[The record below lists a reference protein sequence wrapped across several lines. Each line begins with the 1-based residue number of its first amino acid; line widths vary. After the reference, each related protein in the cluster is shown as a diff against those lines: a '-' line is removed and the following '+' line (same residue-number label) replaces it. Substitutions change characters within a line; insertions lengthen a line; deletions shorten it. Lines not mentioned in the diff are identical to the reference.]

1 MKFDLSGRW
10 LPIVRRLPVSSPV
23 ADVALTF
30 DDGPTE
36 ETTPALLDLL
46 AAHQA
51 TATFFLS
58 GVRVMARPDLVG
70 AVVAAGHAVY
80 AHGWEHIRLD
90 RVAPDQLIA
99 DMARCEEILSRFRPT
114 PVPYLIRLPYAGGY
128 RNPRVHATLRRL
140 WPQGQIAHWSGH
152 FDDPGL
158 AAGCATAG
166 QVEAA
171 APERVRQ
178 ALNRPG
184 LPGTVLL
191 MHELAYDIDSPV
203 RAEVSLTLTRHILAE
218 LSQRG
223 LRCVPMQPHAHPPA
237 FSRWLL
243 R

>member
-1 MKFDLSGRW
+1 MKFDGLHRW
-10 LPIVRRLPVSSPV
+10 LPIVRRLPSSFRS
-23 ADVALTF
+23 AVALSF

-36 ETTPALLDLL
+36 ETTPALLALL

-51 TATFFLS
+51 QATFFLS
-58 GVRVMARPDLVG
+58 GVRAAARPDLVE
-70 AVVAAGHAVY
+70 AVVAAGHTVY

-90 RVAPDQLIA
+90 RVAPEQLLA
-99 DMARCEEILSRFRPT
+99 DMTRCEDILRRFRPT
-114 PVPYLIRLPYAGGY
+114 PDRYLIRLPYAGGY

-152 FDDPGL
+152 FSDPDL
-158 AAGCATAG
+158 AARCTTAQ
-166 QVEAA
+166 QVNDA
-171 APERVRQ
+171 APVLVRQ
-178 ALNRPG
+178 ALDRSD
-184 LPGTVLL
+184 LPGTILL

-203 RAEVSLTLTRHILAE
+203 RAEVSLTLTHHILTA

-223 LRCVPMQPHAHPPA
+223 LRSVSIQPHARPPA